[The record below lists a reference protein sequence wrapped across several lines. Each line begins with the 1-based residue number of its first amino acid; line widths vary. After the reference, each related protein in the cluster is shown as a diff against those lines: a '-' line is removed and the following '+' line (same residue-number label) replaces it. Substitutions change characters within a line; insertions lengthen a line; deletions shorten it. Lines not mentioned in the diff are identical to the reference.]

1 MPPSES
7 GGSGGTRL
15 TLSKRFAQ
23 SKNSLPVRL
32 KGHSRTLAQRSVS
45 RSDQDRPELAEKE
58 GDEPRSA
65 APSQRGYCVIVP
77 DTVAGAFACST
88 AQSRA

>member
-15 TLSKRFAQ
+15 TLSKR
-23 SKNSLPVRL
+23 SLKRTACPS
-32 KGHSRTLAQRSVS
+32 GSRDIHERWRNGVFLDPTKTGLSSPRKRV
-45 RSDQDRPELAEKE
+45 
-58 GDEPRSA
+58 DEPRSA
-65 APSQRGYCVIVP
+65 ALSQRGYRVIVP

>member
-15 TLSKRFAQ
+15 TLSKRFA
-23 SKNSLPVRL
+23 
-32 KGHSRTLAQRSVS
+32 HSQRTACPSGS
-45 RSDQDRPELAEKE
+45 RDIHERWRNGVFLDPTKTGLSSPRKR

-65 APSQRGYCVIVP
+65 AASQRGRVIVP